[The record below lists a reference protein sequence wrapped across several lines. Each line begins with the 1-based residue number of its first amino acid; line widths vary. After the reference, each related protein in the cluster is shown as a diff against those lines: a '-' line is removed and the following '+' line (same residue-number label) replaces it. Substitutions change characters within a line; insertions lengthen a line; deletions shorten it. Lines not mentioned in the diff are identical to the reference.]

1 MTRTNFILALRAFE
15 GTSPVHLEGI
25 KINMNGNKDAYFVE
39 GTDLSK
45 YNSAQQIW
53 EIESVIELSGK
64 TTNCHWDTA
73 AAKCA

>member
-1 MTRTNFILALRAFE
+1 
-15 GTSPVHLEGI
+15 
-25 KINMNGNKDAYFVE
+25 MNGNKDAYLLE

-64 TTNCHWDTA
+64 TANCRWDA
-73 AAKCA
+73 ATAKCA